1 MEKNMTMQMNEN
13 MEISFNEVVA
23 CASNYITAS
32 FNKKWNA
39 ITEKMEH
46 KVTPIAKFYSKI
58 MEEEIT
64 PAHTLHIL
72 NAQAAFLG
80 ILLTAASPLVC
91 AGCVAW
97 FAAALKGAK
106 RFATEA
112 L

>member
-13 MEISFNEVVA
+13 MEISFNDVMT

-32 FNKKWNA
+32 INRMSNA
-39 ITEKMEH
+39 IVEKMEH

-64 PAHTLHIL
+64 PAHTLRIL
-72 NAQAAFLG
+72 NAQAAFIG
-80 ILLTAASPLVC
+80 ILLTAAAPVAC

-106 RFATEA
+106 RQ
-112 L
+112 